1 MKVNTFRHVLLS
13 IAGLCV
19 CASSVTVAAG
29 PEDDERTIL
38 TLEEGWA
45 HAYVA
50 DDASY
55 LEMVMS
61 PGYVQTNVRG
71 EVSTKLEEIA
81 EVRDHA
87 LHYEKFESS
96 DLKVRVYGDA
106 AVVTGQTAIKATVA
120 KSGRVIDASI
130 RFTDMFVRH
139 DGKWQAVAGQTT
151 LLPAKS

>member
-1 MKVNTFRHVLLS
+1 MKRKIYHCFPLS
-13 IAGLCV
+13 IVGLCT
-19 CASSVTVAAG
+19 CAFSFAVAAG
-29 PEDDERTIL
+29 AENDEQTIL
-38 TLEEGWA
+38 ALEEGWA
-45 HAYVA
+45 HAYIV
-50 DDASY
+50 DDAAY

-71 EVSTKLEEIA
+71 EVSTKPEEVA
-81 EVRDHA
+81 EVRDHVV
-87 LHYEKFESS
+87 HYERFESS
-96 DLKVRVYGDA
+96 DLKVRVYGEA

-130 RFTDMFVRH
+130 RFTDTFVRH